1 MKCEGL
7 KIGEKRLFV
16 VSTYYHA
23 LISCVKQ
30 MLDSRESDI
39 VITSYIPDSSELA
52 ERIQQ
57 SGLFENT
64 FLIGDITEYS
74 AKNKIDYILN
84 FHRKNADKI
93 RRQLDVSFEEYDEIN
108 VFHEDIW
115 PSHYL
120 KDCKIPF
127 RLLEDSLDFY
137 KHISKSNFAYMLPIN
152 KLKSAVKRRM
162 NIGYVFCGTDS
173 CVREIEV
180 NSIEDTEIAVFAGDK
195 LTEAPRA
202 AMFHNLS
209 DSNWDTLIKIFAG
222 DIPPI
227 EPSNSVIILT
237 QPLFS
242 DNLAGS
248 EKEQIEIY
256 RNVAAENLSGNETLV
271 IKPHPR
277 DTVDYLS
284 AFSDAIVIDR
294 HIPTEVF
301 SHIVSGEFAKA
312 VTLFSSSLDWINAK
326 NKIYYGG
333 TK

>member
-1 MKCEGL
+1 MKCEGS
-7 KIGEKRLFV
+7 KISEKRLFV

-30 MLDSRESDI
+30 MLYSRKSDI
-39 VITSYIPDSSELA
+39 VITSYVPDGSELA
-52 ERIQQ
+52 RRIQQ
-57 SGLFENT
+57 SGLFRNT
-64 FLIGDITEYS
+64 FLAGIINEYTP
-74 AKNKIDYILN
+74 KNRLDYILN

-93 RRQLDVSFEEYDEIN
+93 RRQLDFSFEEYDEIN

-120 KDCKIPF
+120 KDCRIPF

-137 KHISKSNFAYMLPIN
+137 KHISKTNFAYMLPTN
-152 KLKSAVKRRM
+152 KLKSAIKRRM
-162 NIGYVFCGTDS
+162 NIGYVFCGMDS

-180 NSIEDTEIAVFAGDK
+180 NSIENTEIATLVGEK
-195 LTEAPRA
+195 LTEAPRK
-202 AMFHNLS
+202 AMFRALS
-209 DSNWDTLIKIFAG
+209 ESDWNTLIKIFAE
-222 DIPPI
+222 DIPPM

-237 QPLFS
+237 QPLFA

-248 EKEQIEIY
+248 EQEQIEIY
-256 RNVAAENLSGNETLV
+256 RKVAAEHLSGNKTLV

-277 DTVDYLS
+277 DTADYHS
-284 AFSDAIVIDR
+284 AFNGAIVIDR

-301 SHIVSGEFAKA
+301 SHVVSGEFSKA

-333 TK
+333 IK